1 MNKRGSILIFTLW
14 VLIILV
20 VLSLILSRRASTDIK
35 LAKYES
41 DNIKATYLGR
51 AGVMKMLAELIKDTN
66 SYDSLNEDWN
76 RDKND
81 PKKLVLREDT
91 VLYGAFD
98 EERRLNLNGAGLKES
113 HLVALGV
120 DEMLSREILDYRNSK
135 GKKRF
140 EFTEELFLVR
150 GMTKEIFGR
159 LEESVTIYR
168 GDDSKVNINTAGE
181 EILGVIIGN
190 SAIAQDVLI
199 YRKGA
204 DGEEGTEDD
213 GIFRDP
219 SDISMIGGLDPA
231 LFTVESDVFRI
242 WTQAI
247 LSGDEE
253 ATKKLEAI
261 IDRSGKIHC
270 WKER

>member
-1 MNKRGSILIFTLW
+1 MNKRGSVLIFTLW

-51 AGVMKMLAELIKDTN
+51 AGVMKMLAELVKDTN

-98 EERRLNLNGAGLKES
+98 EERRLNLNGADLEKN
-113 HLVALGV
+113 HLIALGV
-120 DEMLSREILDYRNSK
+120 DEALSQKILDYRNSK
-135 GKKRF
+135 DEKRF
-140 EFTEELFLVR
+140 EFMEELFLVD
-150 GMTKEIFGR
+150 GMTKEVLGR
-159 LEESVTIYR
+159 LKESVTIYR
-168 GDDSKVNINTAGE
+168 GNDSKVNINTAGE
-181 EILGVIIGN
+181 EILSVIIGDG
-190 SAIAQDVLI
+190 AIVRDVLA

-204 DGEEGTEDD
+204 DAEEGTEDD
-213 GIFRDP
+213 GIFKNP
-219 SDISMIGGLDPA
+219 SDISMIKGLDPG
-231 LFTVESDVFRI
+231 LFAVESDVFRI
-242 WTQAI
+242 WTQTV
-247 LSGDEE
+247 LSGDGETAKE
-253 ATKKLEAI
+253 LEAI
-261 IDRSGKIHC
+261 IDRSGKIHR

>member
-51 AGVMKMLAELIKDTN
+51 AGVMKMLAELMKDTN

-81 PKKLVLREDT
+81 PKKLALRDDI

-98 EERRLNLNGAGLKES
+98 EERRLNLNGADLEKD
-113 HLVALGV
+113 HLVALGA
-120 DEMLSREILDYRNSK
+120 DEMLSQKILDYRNSK
-135 GKKRF
+135 DKKRF
-140 EFTEELFLVR
+140 EFIEELFLVE
-150 GMTKEIFGR
+150 GMTKEVFGR
-159 LEESVTIYR
+159 LKELVTIYR
-168 GDDSKVNINTAGE
+168 GDDSKVNINTAVE
-181 EILGVIIGN
+181 EILGAIIGN
-190 SAIAQDVLI
+190 SAIVQDVLA

-213 GIFRDP
+213 GIFRDS

-242 WTQAI
+242 WAQTI
-247 LSGDEE
+247 LSDDEE
-253 ATKKLEAI
+253 VTKEVEAI
-261 IDRSGKIHC
+261 INRSGKIYR